1 MKLQSAALL
10 LSLGVFACGPESRRG
25 ANGDDDTDGVDAV
38 PFGIEVCDDGADND
52 QDGNA
57 DCADSECAGKANCPV
72 CEPPASQPLAL
83 PDGIDENGGACTT
96 DATCGATNKCVANLC
111 ANPYTSQAI
120 WSTFAS
126 GSTLTNP
133 SQLQKVCLQI
143 EHSWLADLQIEL
155 VSPADQ
161 HLILHAYDRSH
172 SPSIQLGQANDGDDS
187 SSGVQPTPGV
197 GQEYCFTPT
206 ATTPIWQGATQS
218 QPDGTSIVPG
228 DYASEGPWTAI
239 ANAPLNGTWE
249 LRVTDLW
256 GSDNGFL
263 FNWSMEFDPA
273 LQPGCAVVIL

>member
-10 LSLGVFACGPESRRG
+10 LSLGVVACGPQTREE
-25 ANGDDDTDGVDAV
+25 ANGGADAPP

-57 DCADSECAGKANCPV
+57 DCADSECAGVGNCPV

-83 PDGIDENGGACTT
+83 PDGTDEDGGSCTT
-96 DATCGATNKCVANLC
+96 DATCGATNKCVAGFC

-155 VSPADQ
+155 VAPNDS
-161 HLILHAYDRSH
+161 HLILHAYNRDH
-172 SPSIQLGQANDGDDS
+172 APSVWLGDANDDDDAS
-187 SSGVQPTPGV
+187 TGVQPQPGV
-197 GQEYCFTPT
+197 GATYCFTPT
-206 ATTPIWQGATQS
+206 ATTAIWEGVTQPAS
-218 QPDGTSIVPG
+218 DGFSDTIVPG
-228 DYASEGPWTAI
+228 DYASEGPWSVI

-256 GSDNGFL
+256 GDDNGFL
-263 FNWSMEFDPA
+263 FSWSMEFDPA
-273 LQPGCAVVIL
+273 LQPGCAVIIL